1 MLDENF
7 FENLTTKAKPDCKK
21 TETPIRKGTDKE
33 TRSLIK
39 TPFNRAIALLI
50 VFDKEPI
57 TQVSGDNPIEIDEPF
72 ESFGR

>member
-7 FENLTTKAKPDCKK
+7 FENLPTKAETECKK
-21 TETPIRKGTDKE
+21 TETPIRTGTDKE
-33 TRSLIK
+33 TKSLTK

-50 VFDKEPI
+50 AFDKEPI

-72 ESFGR
+72 ESFDM